1 MNHPHLVRE
10 LHTINNIERSII
22 DCRSFFNITCFKS
35 EKANSKGHLL
45 ASANGCQ
52 LHINTHLSQSRTPHR
67 QAHHYIIIV
76 IIARIRIF
84 LFKQIC
90 KNLQL
95 VIIRQFPVFYDGIRE
110 VYHIL
115 FSGVKH
121 HNRISLLAVNSSRI
135 KRLLQIRIGD
145 GYRKHRLTRY
155 ITFAYDRSQI
165 SYCWVFRQDLN
176 MLNILQP
183 TNIHHQCLRRTQ
195 LPIVIFIHILNWRHL
210 INNLVVALKIKL
222 IANTTRNHQHPTEE
236 TPYQPLIILH
246 TFSLLK

>member
-1 MNHPHLVRE
+1 MKKNKWLIWCPLCWMLVVTGCVRNQFDLERYEEIVDEMSPVENVDENHNWQLSTTKALMVD
-10 LHTINNIERSII
+10 INGLEDIERIQILTDNPAVTDLAAIVGEAYVSSKTVFSVSI
-22 DCRSFFNITCFKS
+22 SY
-35 EKANSKGHLL
+35 
-45 ASANGCQ
+45 
-52 LHINTHLSQSRTPHR
+52 P
-67 QAHHYIIIV
+67 
-76 IIARIRIF
+76 
-84 LFKQIC
+84 
-90 KNLQL
+90 NLQEKL
-95 VIIRQFPVFYDGIRE
+95 YAAAID
-110 VYHIL
+110 
-115 FSGVKH
+115 
-121 HNRISLLAVNSSRI
+121 SSRI

-155 ITFAYDRSQI
+155 ITFTYDRSQI

-210 INNLVVALKIKL
+210 INNFVVALKIKL
-222 IANTTRNHQHPTEE
+222 IANTPCNHQHPTEG